1 MTPELFKIM
10 YFGKC
15 WENVERV
22 LWGLLKPGGSGGSRS
37 SGGMVVGLVGYMD
50 LGIIK
55 LKIDGL
61 KKFIAQ

>member
-1 MTPELFKIM
+1 ML
-10 YFGKC
+10 G
-15 WENVERV
+15 NVERV
-22 LWGLLKPGGSGGSRS
+22 LLGFLKPGASGGSRS